1 MSAFAASSP
10 MPTRA
15 SSSKSP
21 LRAFAPFEGVGAEVY
36 ADAHARLVQWRKDL
50 GSSASFDAQ
59 QDLRELCHEKEHLK
73 DLKSDLAGVQSLVGA
88 AAQLQVGGTRLA
100 EVVRSSTEAAATR
113 AQSVAR
119 VRDELDRVRDSH
131 RQELQQEERTVSR
144 QKEMA
149 DAQHADSLKL
159 LGVYKERLGL
169 EITRVAPQIVRMA
182 FSLMDNSDPSRVF
195 FFTLGLA
202 DCEDKA
208 SDGYCV
214 RECTPPVPELQ
225 KLVEELN
232 ADTSSTVALPRFV
245 CLIRRCFI
253 KMAGGK
259 EVA

>member
-1 MSAFAASSP
+1 

-21 LRAFAPFEGVGAEVY
+21 LRAFAQFDGVGEEVH

-59 QDLRELCHEKEHLK
+59 QGLRELRHEKESLK
-73 DLKSDLAGVQSLVGA
+73 DLKADLVGVRSLVEA

-119 VRDELDRVRDSH
+119 VRDELDKVRDSH
-131 RQELQQEERTVSR
+131 RQELLQEERNASR
-144 QKEMA
+144 QQEIA

-159 LGVYKERLGL
+159 LSEYKERLGL
-169 EITRVAPQIVRMA
+169 EITRVAPQTVRMT
-182 FSLMDNSDPSRVF
+182 FSLLDHSDPSRVF
-195 FFTLGLA
+195 FFTLGLS
-202 DCEDKA
+202 DCEDEA
-208 SDGYCV
+208 SEGYCV
-214 RECTPPVPELQ
+214 RECIPRVPELQ

-232 ADTSSTVALPRFV
+232 ADTASTAALPRFV
-245 CLIRRCFI
+245 CLIRRAFI
-253 KMAGGK
+253 KMAGGRK
-259 EVA
+259 EV